1 MTNKVIENYYNKKLL
16 LWVFDIPYT
25 NFSDSNFHKKQNNF
39 DAWKIAYAKVLSD
52 IISALKST
60 HIFLH
65 LKTNKIYIAKM

>member
-1 MTNKVIENYYNKKLL
+1 MIIKSYCFGI
-16 LWVFDIPYT
+16 FDIPYT

-65 LKTNKIYIAKM
+65 LKANKIYIAKM